1 MATLL
6 YAIGR
11 FSYRHSWQIVVG
23 WFLILAAVLGGGIA
37 LGGSTSE
44 TFTIPGTESQQTI
57 DKLAAVFPA
66 AAGASA
72 QVVFQVPEG
81 QSVTDAADQ
90 TAITAVT
97 DAIATIPHV
106 TSVIT
111 PYSEYAAN
119 AIAPDKTI
127 AYATVQFDGPTSS
140 ISDATVNEVIATR
153 SLASDAGVR
162 VEFGGDIFQQTGAA
176 VSPSEGLGVL
186 FAAIVLFFTFGSL
199 LAAGLPL
206 LSALLGVGI
215 SVGAVIAVS
224 AFATVSSTAPLLA
237 VMIGLAV
244 GIDYALFIL
253 SRHRTQLAQ
262 GMEVEESA
270 AQSVATAGSAVVFA
284 GTTVIIALLGL
295 LVVGIPFLSVMGVAA
310 AVAVFLSVCIAATL
324 LPAIMGMAKL
334 RLKPKKGSRV
344 ERRAIAALE
353 HEDDGPSGRETN
365 SEGSAAAAKPP
376 VTALASTGAE
386 AASGS
391 GSGSGSRQA
400 KRDAKATRNSAKP
413 VGRSMGARWVGIVM
427 KAPIVFIIAVVG
439 LVGVAAIPA
448 FSLDLNLPNSGQ
460 QAADTTNRQAYDL
473 IAEGFGSGYNGP
485 LIVVAD
491 ITQSTDIKGV
501 LTKIGDELRT
511 ANGVVYVSQ
520 GIPDSTLD
528 TAIFRVIP
536 DQAPD
541 SPETKVV
548 VQDIRNLNSTLQKD
562 LNVSIAVT
570 GQTAVAIDISNLLAA
585 ALLPF
590 GILVVGLSIVLLAMV
605 FRSIAVPLSAAAGFL
620 LSVGASFGVS
630 VAVFQWG
637 WGAELLNVH
646 TTGPLLSFLP
656 ILMMAILFGLAMD
669 YQVFLVSGMR
679 EEYVKTG
686 DARRSVRVGFVHGA
700 RVVTAAALIMFFVF
714 FAFVPEGTGAIKQI
728 ALALAVGVFVDAFL
742 VRMTLVPAVMTLL
755 GDSAWKLPKGLARL
769 LPNVDVEGEGLRDH
783 IASREW
789 ASPHAADAITAENL
803 RIDGVERPI
812 TVSVPR
818 GSTLVVL
825 GDTTSR
831 RLFGATLAGRIKP
844 LSGDVQ
850 VQARTLPSEA
860 GAVSRRVSLV
870 DLSST
875 RPDAETTVSSALRER
890 LSIARPWYR
899 PFVSVDAIDDRIDSI
914 NRALRAVGS
923 ERQIGGSTALGE
935 LTPLGSS
942 LVLTSLG
949 LADGSGVLVVD
960 AGDTGSPIDDARE
973 FLDALTALVPEG
985 QTLVLGLPTALAS
998 PASAALE
1005 HHAEHPAHADPA
1017 GADARPVVVLHLL
1030 QPAQQEGSLR

>member
-81 QSVTDAADQ
+81 QSVTDPADQ

-97 DAIATIPHV
+97 DAIAKIPHV

-140 ISDATVNEVIATR
+140 ISDNTVNEVIATR
-153 SLASDAGVR
+153 SLASEAGVR

-206 LSALLGVGI
+206 ISALLGVGI

-334 RLKPKKGSRV
+334 RLKPKRGSRV

-353 HEDDGPSGRETN
+353 HEDDGRSGHETG
-365 SEGSAAAAKPP
+365 SEGRAATGATAIPALESPGAGAKP
-376 VTALASTGAE
+376 
-386 AASGS
+386 ASG
-391 GSGSGSRQA
+391 GRQA
-400 KRDAKATRNSAKP
+400 KRDAKAALNSAKP
-413 VGRSMGARWVGIVM
+413 VSRSMGARWVGIVM

-473 IAEGFGSGYNGP
+473 IAKGFGPGYNGP

-605 FRSIAVPLSAAAGFL
+605 FRSLAVPLSAAAGFL

-637 WGAELLNVH
+637 WGANLLNVH

-755 GDSAWKLPKGLARL
+755 GDSAWKLPKGIARL

-789 ASPHAADAITAENL
+789 AAPHTDDAITAENL

-812 TVSVPR
+812 TVSVPS

-825 GDTTSR
+825 GDTISR

-844 LSGDVQ
+844 LSGEVQ
-850 VQARTLPSEA
+850 VLQYTLPSES

-899 PFVSVDAIDDRIDSI
+899 PFVSADAIDDRIDAI
-914 NRALRAVGS
+914 NRALRTVGS

-973 FLDALTALVPEG
+973 FLDALTALVPVG
-985 QTLVLGLPTALAS
+985 QTLVLGLPTAAAS
-998 PASAALE
+998 PASATLE

-1017 GADARPVVVLHLL
+1017 SADARPVVVLHLL